1 MTTYPLELTDMLKN
15 MIRVFGGDH
24 IDTPKSMYGGN
35 QKYRHIAKLMSK
47 QNIILGGYKS
57 DYGSVPSSLEPVIGD
72 MQYSAIKK
80 TAENRTK
87 NSAGSMFEILRSA
100 SKQDGGDGET
110 GEASETSSENTDL
123 IEEIAETPEE
133 VAEETP
139 EEIAETLEEENA
151 DIGNLDYSSEGQD
164 TMDMDENS
172 DSMLGKITDTVSNII
187 PTPAAS
193 SSNSGTNMTGS
204 NDPLSKLAD
213 ILEKTAN
220 DIRRGRLDTPTETPA
235 ETPAEPVETPEGNA
249 ETPAEIPEGNV
260 DTPAETPVE
269 TPEGNAETPVE
280 SPETP
285 TENVGGM
292 RKTRKR
298 LSRGGGTRRSR
309 HVTLKHDKI
318 LSKFIN
324 NKKMNGR
331 GEL

>member
-24 IDTPKSMYGGN
+24 IDTPKTMYGGN

-57 DYGSVPSSLEPVIGD
+57 DYVSVPSSLEPVIGD

-100 SKQDGGDGET
+100 SKQDGGDGEV
-110 GEASETSSENTDL
+110 GESSETSETSSENTDL
-123 IEEIAETPEE
+123 IEE

-172 DSMLGKITDTVSNII
+172 DSMLGKITDTMSNII
-187 PTPAAS
+187 PTPSTS

-235 ETPAEPVETPEGNA
+235 ETPAEPTETPEGNA
-249 ETPAEIPEGNV
+249 ETPAETPAEPTE
-260 DTPAETPVE
+260 TPAETPAE